1 MNRLN
6 IPPQGASFVNHI
18 DTPRLVMR
26 MRGDESVGSAGSGRV
41 LAPLPEFHFLPL
53 GAELVMKTGDA
64 GNKPLPLTENSTFI
78 F

>member
-1 MNRLN
+1 
-6 IPPQGASFVNHI
+6 
-18 DTPRLVMR
+18 